1 MPTVAETAYPRLKN
15 QIREKE
21 LVEIY
26 TPTREELNLA
36 SQYTKK
42 GATKLGFLVK
52 LKTFQRLGYFVSSEV
67 VPKSIISHIVKCTQ
81 LSVLPSC
88 LTDYE
93 KSKTKKRHIALIRKH
108 FSINLYDAKARRVIV
123 KSMVEA
129 ARTKND
135 LADIINVAIEELVRH
150 RYELPVFNTLV
161 RAAKRVRGTVER
173 AFYRQVSQSL
183 NHGDYEQLDSLFTTT
198 EPNSKTPWLELKQDP
213 GKPILKNLKALV
225 WRLKWL
231 SQLNTY
237 QNALSHIPNVKLK
250 HFATEAMSLNAARMK
265 ELEPHKRYTLAAA
278 LIATQSART
287 LDDLAT
293 MFVRRMQKIHVKA
306 KEALDKYRE
315 EYQART
321 DRLIATFRDVIIAYS
336 TEGEVN
342 QRFTEIEKAL
352 GENPD
357 QLLTECEAHLAY
369 TGNNYYP
376 FLWRFYRSHRAILFQ
391 ILKQVK
397 LRSTTQDKSIEASI
411 QFLINHQGSRQ
422 DWLDTVKIED
432 NQTVQLL
439 DLDWITQKWWQLIT
453 NQKTKK
459 SYPDS
464 INRRYFEMCVFSQV
478 MWELKS
484 GDLYVEDSDA
494 FADYRTQQISWAEY
508 YANIDEFGRLVD
520 LPTEPKAFVAH
531 VKNWL
536 LDITQKTDQSFPNN
550 QSVRLEQGRPVLKR
564 PKKKVDSKKLAQ
576 IESLIEDRIKP
587 VNLLDILTDTE
598 LWLNWTQY
606 FRLLSGHDSKI
617 QDSVSRY
624 LAATFC
630 YGCNLGSSQTA
641 NSLSNFD
648 RKQIAY
654 VNQRHI
660 GLPSLEKAI
669 YSIIN
674 AYNRFSLPKF
684 WGSGKRVSADGT
696 KWDIYEQNLLA
707 EYHIRYGGYGGIGYY
722 HVSDTYIAL
731 FSHFIPCGVWEAVY
745 ILDGLLKNTSD
756 IQPDTI
762 HADTQ
767 GQSSPVFALAY
778 LLGIKLMPRI
788 RNWQDLTLCRPD
800 KQVRYDHIDE
810 LFTDVIDWKLI
821 ETHIPDMMR
830 VILSIKAGKFT
841 ASTILRKLGT
851 YSRKNRLYQAFSEL
865 GRAIRTGFL
874 MEYLG
879 SQELRQTIQGAL
891 NKSEAFNG
899 FTKWVGFGN
908 AGIIQNNSREEQRK
922 IIKYNHLVSNC
933 LIFYNVFEISRILQ
947 EYIQAGNTIEK
958 EILGALSPYITK
970 HINRFGSYSLDLNR
984 KPPALDFEFSLI
996 PSS

>member
-15 QIREKE
+15 QVREKE
-21 LVEIY
+21 LTEIY
-26 TPTREELNLA
+26 TPTRSELNLA
-36 SQYTKK
+36 SQHTRK
-42 GATKLGFLVK
+42 GATKLGFLVL
-52 LKTFQRLGYFVSSEV
+52 LKTFQRLGYFVSPTT
-67 VPKSIISHIVKCTQ
+67 VPQAIVEQIARSAALACPTD
-81 LSVLPSC
+81 VLNS
-88 LTDYE
+88 YE
-93 KSKTKKRHIALIRKH
+93 TSGTRWRHIIIIRDYLAIH
-108 FSINLYDAKARRVIV
+108 PYQAQARRIIV
-123 KSMVEA
+123 KSMVSA
-129 ARTKND
+129 SQTKND

-161 RAAKRVRGTVER
+161 RAAKRVRGVVDR
-173 AFYRQVSQSL
+173 DFYRQVRQYL
-183 NHGDYEQLDSLFTTT
+183 NNESCQRLDSLFTIPESTA
-198 EPNSKTPWLELKQDP
+198 KTPWHELKQDP
-213 GKPILKNLKALV
+213 GRPILKNLKALV

-231 SQLNTY
+231 SELNTY
-237 QNALSHIPNVKLK
+237 QSALSHIPNVKLK
-250 HFATEAMSLNAARMK
+250 HFATEAMSLDAGRMK

-278 LIATQSART
+278 MIATQSART
-287 LDDLAT
+287 LDDLAS
-293 MFVRRMQKIHVKA
+293 MFIRRMQKNHVKA

-321 DRLIATFRDVIIAYS
+321 DRLISTFRDVIVAYS
-336 TEGEVN
+336 SEGEI
-342 QRFTEIEKAL
+342 QDRFTEIENAI
-352 GENPD
+352 GENHD

-369 TGNNYYP
+369 TGNNFYP
-376 FLWRFYRSHRAILFQ
+376 FLWRFFRSHRAILFQ
-391 ILKQVK
+391 ILRQVS

-411 QFLINHQGSRQ
+411 QFLIDHQGSRK
-422 DWLDTVKIED
+422 DWLDVIKTED
-432 NQTVQLL
+432 NQKVQLL
-439 DLDWITQKWWQLIT
+439 DLEWIPQKWWQLIT
-453 NQKTKK
+453 NQKNKK
-459 SYPDS
+459 SYPEF

-484 GDLYVEDSDA
+484 GDLYVENSDA
-494 FADYRTQQISWAEY
+494 FADYRTQQVSWSEY
-508 YANIDEFGRLVD
+508 EANIDEFGTLVG
-520 LPTEPKAFVAH
+520 LPVEPKAFIAH

-550 QSVRLEQGRPVLKR
+550 QSVSLEQGRPVLKR

-576 IESLIEDRIKP
+576 IESLIEDCIKP

-606 FRLLSGHDSKI
+606 FRLLSGHESKI
-617 QDSVSRY
+617 EDSVSRY

-669 YSIIN
+669 YRIIN

-684 WGSGKRVSADGT
+684 WGSGKRASADGT

-767 GQSSPVFALAY
+767 GQSTPVFALAY

-821 ETHIPDMMR
+821 ETHVSDMLR
-830 VILSIKAGKFT
+830 VVLSIKAGKFT

-879 SQELRQTIQGAL
+879 NQELRQTIQGAL

-908 AGIIQNNSREEQRK
+908 TGIIQQNSREEQRK
-922 IIKYNHLVSNC
+922 IIKYNHLVSN
-933 LIFYNVFEISRILQ
+933 
-947 EYIQAGNTIEK
+947 
-958 EILGALSPYITK
+958 
-970 HINRFGSYSLDLNR
+970 
-984 KPPALDFEFSLI
+984 
-996 PSS
+996 

>member
-1 MPTVAETAYPRLKN
+1 MSARKIV
-15 QIREKE
+15 
-21 LVEIY
+21 
-26 TPTREELNLA
+26 
-36 SQYTKK
+36 
-42 GATKLGFLVK
+42 
-52 LKTFQRLGYFVSSEV
+52 VSS
-67 VPKSIISHIVKCTQ
+67 
-81 LSVLPSC
+81 
-88 LTDYE
+88 
-93 KSKTKKRHIALIRKH
+93 IAQA
-108 FSINLYDAKARRVIV
+108 AK
-123 KSMVEA
+123 
-129 ARTKND
+129 TKND
-135 LADIINVAIEELVRH
+135 LADIINVAIEELVHH

-161 RAAKRVRGTVER
+161 RAAKRVRGTVDK
-173 AFYRQVSQSL
+173 AFYQQVREHL
-183 NHGDYEQLDSLFTTT
+183 NSESSKDLDLLFVISEST
-198 EPNSKTPWLELKQDP
+198 SKTPWHELKQDP

-231 SQLNTY
+231 SELNTY
-237 QNALSHIPNVKLK
+237 QAALKNIPNVKLK
-250 HFATEAMSLNAARMK
+250 HFATEAMSLDAARMK
-265 ELEPHKRYTLAAA
+265 ELETYKRYTLAAA

-287 LDDLAT
+287 LDDLAS
-293 MFVRRMQKIHVKA
+293 MFIRRMQKIHVRA

-321 DRLIATFRDVIIAYS
+321 DRLITTLRDVVVAYS
-336 TEGEVN
+336 TEGEVS
-342 QRFTEIEKAL
+342 QRFIEIEKAL

-357 QLLTECEAHLAY
+357 QLLSECEAHIAY
-369 TGNNYYP
+369 AGNNYYP

-391 ILKQVK
+391 ILKQVQ
-397 LRSTTQDKSIEASI
+397 LRSTTQDKSIEESI
-411 QFLINHQGSRQ
+411 QFLIDNQGSRS
-422 DWLDTVKIED
+422 DWLDVVKTEEK
-432 NQTVQLL
+432 QTIQLL
-439 DLDWITQKWWQLIT
+439 DLEWISNKWWQLIT

-484 GDLYVEDSDA
+484 GDLYVENSDA

-508 YANIDEFGRLVD
+508 EANIDDFGKLVD
-520 LPTEPKAFVAH
+520 LPVEPKAFVAH

-536 LDITQKTDQSFPNN
+536 LEITKKTDQSFPNN
-550 QSVRLEQGRPVLKR
+550 QSVRLEQGRPIITR
-564 PKKKVDSKKLAQ
+564 PKKKVDSRKLAQ
-576 IESLIEDRIKP
+576 IESLIAERIKP

-598 LWLNWTQY
+598 LWLNWTQF

-617 QDSVSRY
+617 EDSVSRY

-660 GLPSLEKAI
+660 SLPSLEKAI
-669 YSIIN
+669 YRVIN
-674 AYNRFSLPKF
+674 AYNQFSLPKF
-684 WGSGKRVSADGT
+684 WGSGKRASADGT

-767 GQSSPVFALAY
+767 GQSTPVFALAY

-821 ETHIPDMMR
+821 ETHLPDLLR
-830 VILSIKAGKFT
+830 VVLSIKAGKFT

-851 YSRKNRLYQAFSEL
+851 YSRKNRLDQAFSEL

-879 SQELRQTIQGAL
+879 SQELRQTIQGTL

-899 FTKWVGFGN
+899 FTKWVGFGS
-908 AGIIQNNSREEQRK
+908 AGIIQNNNRDEQRK

-947 EYIQAGNTIEK
+947 EYIQAGHTIEK
-958 EILGALSPYITK
+958 EIIGALSPYLTK
-970 HINRFGSYSLDLNR
+970 HINRFGSYSIDLNR
-984 KPPALDFEFSLI
+984 NPPALDWGFSLI
-996 PSS
+996 FN

>member
-1 MPTVAETAYPRLKN
+1 MPTRAETAYPRLKN
-15 QIREKE
+15 YVTSRE
-21 LVEIY
+21 LNDIY
-26 TPTREELNLA
+26 TPTQQEINLA
-36 SQYTKK
+36 NQYTKK
-42 GATKLGFLVK
+42 GVTKLGFLVK
-52 LKTFQRLGYFVSSEV
+52 LKTFQRLGYFVSSDT
-67 VPKSIISHIVKCTQ
+67 VPKTIVKHIIKCVQ
-81 LSVLPSC
+81 LSLSPDS
-88 LTDYE
+88 LTSYE
-93 KSKTKKRHIALIRKH
+93 TSKTRKRHIALIRDYLGIK
-108 FSINLYDAKARRVIV
+108 SYGASARKIV
-123 KSMVEA
+123 VTSMSQA

-135 LADIINVAIEELVRH
+135 LADIINVAIEELVHH
-150 RYELPVFNTLV
+150 RYELPVFNTLL
-161 RAAKRVRGTVER
+161 RAAKRVRGTVDR
-173 AFYRQVSQSL
+173 AFYRQVVQDL
-183 NHGDYEQLDSLFTTT
+183 NHESCQNLDSLFITP
-198 EPNSKTPWLELKQDP
+198 ESNSKTPWLELKQDP

-231 SQLNTY
+231 DELNTY
-237 QNALSHIPNVKLK
+237 QTVLKPIPNVKLK
-250 HFATEAMSLNAARMK
+250 HFAIEAMSLDAGRMK
-265 ELEPHKRYTLAAA
+265 ELEPNKRYSLAAA

-287 LDDLAT
+287 LDDLAS
-293 MFVRRMQKIHVKA
+293 MFIRRMQKIHVEA
-306 KEALDKYRE
+306 KEALSKYRE

-321 DRLIATFRDVIIAYS
+321 DRLISTFRDVIVAYS
-336 TEGEVN
+336 AEGEVA
-342 QRFTEIEKAL
+342 QRFSEIEKAL

-369 TGNNYYP
+369 TDNNYYP

-391 ILKQVK
+391 ILKQIK

-411 QFLINHQGSRQ
+411 QFLIDYQGSRKVEI
-422 DWLDTVKIED
+422 DAVKIED

-439 DLDWITQKWWQLIT
+439 DLDWIPQKWWQLIT
-453 NQKTKK
+453 KQKTKK

-494 FADYRTQQISWAEY
+494 FADYRTQQISWTEY
-508 YANIDEFGRLVD
+508 EANIDDFGKLLN
-520 LPTEPKAFVAH
+520 LPIEPKTFVAH

-536 LDITQKTDQSFPNN
+536 LDITQKTDRSFPNN

-617 QDSVSRY
+617 EDSVSRY

-669 YSIIN
+669 YRIIN
-674 AYNRFSLPKF
+674 AYNKFSLPKF

-707 EYHIRYGGYGGIGYY
+707 EYHIRYGGYGGIAYY

-745 ILDGLLKNTSD
+745 ILDELLKNTSD

-767 GQSSPVFALAY
+767 GQSTPVFALAY

-810 LFTDVIDWKLI
+810 LFTDIIDWKLI
-821 ETHIPDMMR
+821 ETHLTDMLR
-830 VILSIKAGKFT
+830 VVLSIKAGKFT

-851 YSRKNRLYQAFSEL
+851 YSRKNKLYQAFSEL

-874 MEYLG
+874 MEYLS

-899 FTKWVGFGN
+899 FTKWVGFGS
-908 AGIIQNNSREEQRK
+908 AGIIQNNNREEQRK

-947 EYIQAGNTIEK
+947 DYIQAGNKIEE
-958 EILGALSPYITK
+958 EILGALSPYLTK

-984 KPPALDFEFSLI
+984 NPPALNFGFSLI
-996 PSS
+996 PS